1 MMPLP
6 DTKTKQASAMP
17 PLSRNGAVQD
27 QFHHF
32 ERKVRSTMGSVM
44 PMVASRLAVK
54 QLEDAAQDMEDLSKT
69 FGVQA

>member
-1 MMPLP
+1 
-6 DTKTKQASAMP
+6 
-17 PLSRNGAVQD
+17 
-27 QFHHF
+27 
-32 ERKVRSTMGSVM
+32 MGSVM